1 MSRAVRLLRFG
12 PSGLLVEL
20 PSTAEVAAAYR
31 TLCTARK
38 DGRLT
43 GVTELVPAARTVLVE
58 VAGGGPVPVELI
70 RAMLTDPPAPDA
82 ADPDAADQPAELLIP
97 VHYDGADL
105 DLVARTAEL
114 SVAEVVKLHSSAE
127 YTVAFCGFAPGFGY
141 LIGLPQTL
149 RQARLDDSRPS
160 VPAGSVAVAG
170 EFSAVY
176 PRSSPGGW
184 RLLGHT
190 DVVMFDPA
198 ADPPARLTPGDRVRF
213 EPVR

>member
-1 MSRAVRLLRFG
+1 
-12 PSGLLVEL
+12 
-20 PSTAEVAAAYR
+20 
-31 TLCTARK
+31 
-38 DGRLT
+38 
-43 GVTELVPAARTVLVE
+43 VPAARTVLVQL
-58 VAGGGPVPVELI
+58 AGGRPVPVELI
-70 RAMLTDPPAPDA
+70 RAMLTDRPAPDTADPFA
-82 ADPDAADQPAELLIP
+82 ADPHAVASQPAELLIP

-114 SVAEVVKLHSSAE
+114 SVAQVVKLHSSAE

-141 LIGLPQTL
+141 LIGLPEPL